1 MPGCVSDPRLA
12 AFGDV
17 AAPVPSASLRSS
29 SACPSASA
37 SPVWAS
43 PYTGSRTHRP
53 PVSAPSPT
61 PLPALPATC
70 FTRVPSAPGTTF
82 APPLADAPGAL
93 RTHQPRIVHSPRFNA
108 VHLVALALR
117 HGPPATAR
125 VAEDPLRAS
134 PAPLGDAGLPP
145 SVGPVRTSSFASP
158 VRASPVT
165 GFHSPPSSVSAPLR
179 TPRPVLPATCFARVP
194 SAPSAVTTTQSPLPV
209 TDSVEPAAR
218 SRLSSPA
225 SLAPVRASPV
235 TGFRIMSCSG
245 VRASSSV
252 LRTHAVSAFSAARR
266 TRAVRLATLV
276 GTRFRTTSCTRVR
289 TTADAAAVASRS
301 VLRTTALSSSAL
313 TPTQSPWRLPSAGSS
328 AAHPPVA

>member
-117 HGPPATAR
+117 QGPPATAR

-134 PAPLGDAGLPP
+134 PAPLGDMGLPP
-145 SVGPVRTSSFASP
+145 SVGPVRSSCFGPPAPAPSTPASASCFAP
-158 VRASPVT
+158 
-165 GFHSPPSSVSAPLR
+165 VSAHPSPCSARMPSVPSAQLAALAPSASLRSSAPASAPRPALVSALLR
-179 TPRPVLPATCFARVP
+179 TPLPSPPAACFA
-194 SAPSAVTTTQSPLPV
+194 
-209 TDSVEPAAR
+209 
-218 SRLSSPA
+218 
-225 SLAPVRASPV
+225 
-235 TGFRIMSCSG
+235 
-245 VRASSSV
+245 
-252 LRTHAVSAFSAARR
+252 
-266 TRAVRLATLV
+266 
-276 GTRFRTTSCTRVR
+276 
-289 TTADAAAVASRS
+289 
-301 VLRTTALSSSAL
+301 
-313 TPTQSPWRLPSAGSS
+313 RLPSA
-328 AAHPPVA
+328 PPH